1 MATEVTGLRGIRC
14 RLSRGWPAVALLL
27 SGLLLATL
35 PACAGEASPAAPPTP
50 ASIKARGELRVAT
63 LNSPTVH
70 YLGTH
75 GPEGLEFQLASQF
88 ARSLGVRLQVV
99 QLDSRAALR
108 SALAEGRADLAAAQL
123 TWGPEWRE
131 AGIAAQPYDQ
141 VVQYWVYRRGRPK
154 PSGLDD
160 LAEAR
165 IVVMEDSAEA
175 AFLESWSAAAKVDL
189 EWVVIPRAGG
199 IDSLDAVAGGSA
211 DVALIDGNE
220 FAFARPLHPEVGIA
234 FALPGKRPVQWILP
248 RGADQLRTAVDGWF
262 ERERRAGRLAETR
275 RRALQP
281 PAQMRRLTAREF
293 RSNVEQ
299 RLPELQPMFEQASV
313 QTGIDW
319 RLLAALAYQESQWD
333 ARAESPNGARGI
345 MMLMP
350 ETAAS
355 IGVTN
360 LFDARES
367 IQGGARYFLK
377 VMGQIPARISEPDRT
392 WFAIA
397 SYNMGYGHLE
407 DARVITQMRGGN
419 PDQWAEVREN
429 LPLLSD
435 ETWYQRVKNGYA
447 RGWEAQ
453 YTVDRVRQF
462 ANVLEWRSTA
472 RHQPDAGAL
481 AALEAADAA
490 EATEVASPDDPGEP
504 EAEPERKDPPP
515 RARDPGAAAPTA
527 GEAATPSV
535 SATPVGSNGAISA
548 SSGISNAGSAARGR

>member
-14 RLSRGWPAVALLL
+14 RLRRGWSALALPGAALLL
-27 SGLLLATL
+27 AFLLLTAL
-35 PACAGEASPAAPPTP
+35 PACAGDQAQPPPPTP
-50 ASIKARGELRVAT
+50 ESIKSRGELRVAL

-75 GPEGLEFQLASQF
+75 GPEGLEFQLATQF

-99 QLDSRAALR
+99 QFGSRAALR
-108 SALAEGRADLAAAQL
+108 RALSEGRADIAAAQL
-123 TWGPEWRE
+123 TWGPEWQ
-131 AGIAAQPYDQ
+131 ATGIAAQPYDQ

-154 PSGLDD
+154 PAGPGD
-160 LAEAR
+160 LTGAR

-175 AFLESWSAAAKVDL
+175 AFLRSWSTEAKVDL
-189 EWVVIPRAGG
+189 EWVEIPRDGG
-199 IDSLDAVAGGSA
+199 IDSLDAVGSGTA

-220 FAFARPLHPEVGIA
+220 FAFARPLHPEVGVA
-234 FALPGKRPVQWILP
+234 FALPRKRPVQWILP
-248 RGADQLRTAVDGWF
+248 RGAEQLRTVVDAWF
-262 ERERRAGRLAETR
+262 DRERRAGRLAETQR
-275 RRALQP
+275 RSLQP

-293 RSNVEQ
+293 RSHVEQ
-299 RLPELQPMFEQASV
+299 RLPELQPLFEQASV
-313 QTGIDW
+313 QTSVDW
-319 RLLAALAYQESQWD
+319 RLLAALAYQESQWN

-350 ETAAS
+350 ETATS
-355 IGVTN
+355 VGVRD

-367 IQGGARYFLK
+367 ILGGAKYFRK
-377 VMGQIPARISEPDRT
+377 VMGQIPARIAEPDRT

-419 PDQWAEVREN
+419 PDKWAEVREN

-435 ETWYQRVKNGYA
+435 EAWYLRVKNGYA

-472 RHQPDAGAL
+472 RHQSDAGAL
-481 AALEAADAA
+481 AALESMDATEAADL
-490 EATEVASPDDPGEP
+490 DDPGEP
-504 EAEPERKDPPP
+504 LEPAEP
-515 RARDPGAAAPTA
+515 
-527 GEAATPSV
+527 
-535 SATPVGSNGAISA
+535 ISA
-548 SSGISNAGSAARGR
+548 SSGTSIAGSAAPER

>member
-1 MATEVTGLRGIRC
+1 MATEVTGLRGIRR
-14 RLSRGWPAVALLL
+14 RLARGWSALALPGAALLL
-27 SGLLLATL
+27 ASLLLAAL
-35 PACAGEASPAAPPTP
+35 PACAGDAASPLPPTP
-50 ASIKARGELRVAT
+50 ESIKARGELRVAT
-63 LNSPTVH
+63 LNSPTAY

-75 GPEGLEFQLASQF
+75 GPEGLEYRLASQF
-88 ARSLGVRLQVV
+88 AASLGVRLQVV
-99 QLDSRAALR
+99 QFGSRAALR
-108 SALAEGRADLAAAQL
+108 SGLAEGQADLAAAQL
-123 TWGPEWRE
+123 TWGTEWQD

-154 PSGLDD
+154 PAGVGD

-175 AFLESWSAAAKVDL
+175 AFLQSWSAEAKVDL
-189 EWVVIPRAGG
+189 EWVEIPRAGG
-199 IDSLDAVAGGSA
+199 IDSLDAVGSGTA

-220 FAFARPLHPEVGIA
+220 FAFARPLHPEVCIA
-234 FALPGKRPVQWILP
+234 FALPRKRPVQWILP
-248 RGADQLRTAVDGWF
+248 RGAGQLRTAVDAWF
-262 ERERRAGRLAETR
+262 ERERRAGRLAETQR
-275 RRALQP
+275 RSLQP

-293 RSNVEQ
+293 RGNVEQ
-299 RLPELQPMFEQASV
+299 RLPELQPLFEQASV
-313 QTGIDW
+313 QTGVDW

-350 ETAAS
+350 ETATS
-355 IGVTN
+355 VGVRD

-367 IQGGARYFLK
+367 ILGGARYFRK
-377 VMGQIPARISEPDRT
+377 VMGQIPARIAEPDRT

-419 PDQWAEVREN
+419 PDKWAEVREN

-435 ETWYQRVKNGYA
+435 EAWYTRVKNGYA

-472 RHQPDAGAL
+472 RHQPDAGAP
-481 AALEAADAA
+481 AALESAAALEDASLDGPLEPA
-490 EATEVASPDDPGEP
+490 GPGE
-504 EAEPERKDPPP
+504 ADEPGQPAGPP
-515 RARDPGAAAPTA
+515 
-527 GEAATPSV
+527 V
-535 SATPVGSNGAISA
+535 AISA
-548 SSGISNAGSAARGR
+548 SSGTSTAGSAARGR

>member
-1 MATEVTGLRGIRC
+1 MATEVTGLRGVRC
-14 RLSRGWPAVALLL
+14 HLSRRWPARPALLL
-27 SGLLLATL
+27 AALLLAAL
-35 PACAGEASPAAPPTP
+35 PACAGEAPATAPPTP
-50 ASIKARGELRVAT
+50 DSIKARGELRVAT
-63 LNSPTVH
+63 LNSPTAY

-99 QLDSRAALR
+99 QLASRAALR
-108 SALAEGRADLAAAQL
+108 SALVDGRADIAAAQL
-123 TWGPEWRE
+123 TWGPEWQPS
-131 AGIAAQPYDQ
+131 GIAAQPYDQ

-154 PSGLDD
+154 PDGLED

-175 AFLESWSAAAKVDL
+175 AFLQAWSAEANVDL
-189 EWVVIPRAGG
+189 KWVVIPRDGG
-199 IDSLDAVAGGSA
+199 IDSLDAVGSDTA

-234 FALPGKRPVQWILP
+234 FALPRKRPVQWILP
-248 RGADQLRTAVDGWF
+248 RGAEQLRTVVDAWF
-262 ERERRAGRLAETR
+262 ERERRSGHLAATR
-275 RRALQP
+275 GRALP
-281 PAQMRRLTAREF
+281 PPTQMRRLTAREF
-293 RSNVEQ
+293 RGHVEQ
-299 RLPELQPMFEQASV
+299 RLPGLQPLFEQASV
-313 QTGIDW
+313 QTGVDW

-350 ETAAS
+350 ETAATV
-355 IGVTN
+355 GVTD
-360 LFDARES
+360 LFDARAS
-367 IQGGARYFLK
+367 ILGGAKYFLK
-377 VMGQIPARISEPDRT
+377 VMRQIPARIPEPDRT

-419 PDQWAEVREN
+419 PDKWAEVSES
-429 LPLLSD
+429 LPLLS
-435 ETWYQRVKNGYA
+435 EAAWYLRVKNGYA

-462 ANVLEWRSTA
+462 ANVLEWRATA

-481 AALEAADAA
+481 AALESA
-490 EATEVASPDDPGEP
+490 EAGGVAVLGAAGEP
-504 EAEPERKDPPP
+504 EAEPALQDPPP
-515 RARDPGAAAPTA
+515 RSREPGKAPPAVDEPATPTA
-527 GEAATPSV
+527 SAVPNPS
-535 SATPVGSNGAISA
+535 PRPISA
-548 SSGISNAGSAARGR
+548 SSGISLAGSAARER

>member
-1 MATEVTGLRGIRC
+1 
-14 RLSRGWPAVALLL
+14 
-27 SGLLLATL
+27 
-35 PACAGEASPAAPPTP
+35 
-50 ASIKARGELRVAT
+50 
-63 LNSPTVH
+63 
-70 YLGTH
+70 
-75 GPEGLEFQLASQF
+75 
-88 ARSLGVRLQVV
+88 
-99 QLDSRAALR
+99 
-108 SALAEGRADLAAAQL
+108 
-123 TWGPEWRE
+123 
-131 AGIAAQPYDQ
+131 
-141 VVQYWVYRRGRPK
+141 
-154 PSGLDD
+154 
-160 LAEAR
+160 
-165 IVVMEDSAEA
+165 
-175 AFLESWSAAAKVDL
+175 
-189 EWVVIPRAGG
+189 
-199 IDSLDAVAGGSA
+199 
-211 DVALIDGNE
+211 LIDGNE

-234 FALPGKRPVQWILP
+234 FALSGKRPVQWILP
-248 RGADQLRTAVDGWF
+248 RGAEQLRTVVDAWF

-299 RLPELQPMFEQASV
+299 RLPELQPLFEQASV
-313 QTGIDW
+313 QTGVDW

-333 ARAESPNGARGI
+333 PRAESPNGARGI

-350 ETAAS
+350 ETATS
-355 IGVTN
+355 IGVSD

-367 IQGGARYFLK
+367 ILGGARYFLK
-377 VMGQIPARISEPDRT
+377 VMGQIPARIPEPDRT

-419 PDQWAEVREN
+419 PDKWAEVREN

-435 ETWYQRVKNGYA
+435 ETWYTRVKNGYA

-490 EATEVASPDDPGEP
+490 EATSLDDAGEP
-504 EAEPERKDPPP
+504 PAEPERTDPPP
-515 RARDPGAAAPTA
+515 RARDPGMAPPPA
-527 GEAATPSV
+527 GEAAMPAV
-535 SATPVGSNGAISA
+535 SAAPPAPTGPISA
-548 SSGISNAGSAARGR
+548 SSGTSNAGSAARGR

>member
-1 MATEVTGLRGIRC
+1 MATEVTGPRGIRC
-14 RLSRGWPAVALLL
+14 RLARGWSAIALPRAALLL
-27 SGLLLATL
+27 ASLLLAAL
-35 PACAGEASPAAPPTP
+35 PACAGDTAPPPPPTP
-50 ASIKARGELRVAT
+50 ESIKARGELRVAI
-63 LNSPTVH
+63 LNSPTSY

-75 GPEGLEFQLASQF
+75 GPEGLEYRLASQF
-88 ARSLGVRLQVV
+88 ATSLGVRLQVV
-99 QLDSRAALR
+99 QAGSRAALR
-108 SALAEGRADLAAAQL
+108 STLAEGRADLAAAQL
-123 TWGPEWRE
+123 TWGPEWRD

-154 PSGLDD
+154 PAGLGD

-175 AFLESWSAAAKVDL
+175 AFLQSWSSEAKVDL
-189 EWVVIPRAGG
+189 EWVEIPRAGG
-199 IDSLDAVAGGSA
+199 IDSLDAVGGGTA

-234 FALPGKRPVQWILP
+234 FALPRKRPVQWILP
-248 RGADQLRTAVDGWF
+248 RGAGQLRTAVDAWF
-262 ERERRAGRLAETR
+262 ERERRAGRLADTQR
-275 RRALQP
+275 RSLQP

-293 RSNVEQ
+293 RGNVEQ
-299 RLPELQPMFEQASV
+299 RLPELQPLFEQASV
-313 QTGIDW
+313 QTGVDW
-319 RLLAALAYQESQWD
+319 RLLAALAYQESQWN

-355 IGVTN
+355 IGVRD

-367 IQGGARYFLK
+367 ILGGAKYFRK
-377 VMGQIPARISEPDRT
+377 VMGQIPARIAEPDRT

-419 PDQWAEVREN
+419 PDKWAEVREN

-435 ETWYQRVKNGYA
+435 EAWYTRVKNGYA

-481 AALEAADAA
+481 AALDSAAAIEPAA
-490 EATEVASPDDPGEP
+490 LDEPGELGEP
-504 EAEPERKDPPP
+504 AEP
-515 RARDPGAAAPTA
+515 AA
-527 GEAATPSV
+527 
-535 SATPVGSNGAISA
+535 AISA
-548 SSGISNAGSAARGR
+548 SSGTSTAGNAARER